1 MVPRRRRRERRKS
14 PEPEAVPWQYH
25 EDRFVCHAS
34 ATCSLE
40 ITTRDGFRKLHLV
53 FWSEFACEASK
64 IATYAALSS
73 KCSVFHVRGI
83 CADYHHSQIVEAVC
97 KGLLGEIHGE
107 TTKKPTRNR
116 FHRKPP
122 KFDGLSLFVRVIL
135 VATATT
141 LATSDNYYNVHR
153 LRVKERNMTAFKKA
167 GSINIKK

>member
-73 KCSVFHVRGI
+73 KCSVFHVRGM

-97 KGLLGEIHGE
+97 KDCWAKFME
-107 TTKKPTRNR
+107 KQPRNR

-141 LATSDNYYNVHR
+141 LLPQIIITTYIDY
-153 LRVKERNMTAFKKA
+153 E
-167 GSINIKK
+167 